1 MKIKLT
7 ISLIFILF
15 AFGCTNSNEPNEP
28 QTRTIYYLKDHSGS
42 MALFNFNTD
51 ENMPEL
57 MSMKN
62 IKNSTMV
69 AENGR
74 LVLLEENDY
83 KNVSFYGVCE
93 GNLIEVP
100 MPDDISNEYETA
112 YYNIDVKDYPMQ
124 IDNEGHNFIFMTFF
138 KQPESDL
145 MLFPIL
151 ARFNCEKWEMNII
164 NFKNDF
170 LNRLDKEIE
179 SIFPNPNIII
189 NKSGEI
195 FFSVLIKHNNIS
207 KNLICKIVNEKLQ
220 NIYFINSPSPIRL
233 LGCMSNMDRFIYVET
248 DYGEIIKK
256 FEITADQL
264 IEINQNSQLDIG
276 NHNNNIYQ
284 NYYYSFEDDD
294 LIKMDL
300 NSGVKQILLSGEE
313 INELLPNAEPKECIV
328 SADGKSVAFILMQNG
343 KHHLYYLNENSK
355 AIFVDRSESI
365 DLLSYSGV
373 ILN

>member
-1 MKIKLT
+1 M
-7 ISLIFILF
+7 
-15 AFGCTNSNEPNEP
+15 
-28 QTRTIYYLKDHSGS
+28 
-42 MALFNFNTD
+42 
-51 ENMPEL
+51 
-57 MSMKN
+57 
-62 IKNSTMV
+62 
-69 AENGR
+69 
-74 LVLLEENDY
+74 
-83 KNVSFYGVCE
+83 
-93 GNLIEVP
+93 
-100 MPDDISNEYETA
+100 
-112 YYNIDVKDYPMQ
+112 
-124 IDNEGHNFIFMTFF
+124 
-138 KQPESDL
+138 
-145 MLFPIL
+145 
-151 ARFNCEKWEMNII
+151 
-164 NFKNDF
+164 
-170 LNRLDKEIE
+170 
-179 SIFPNPNIII
+179 
-189 NKSGEI
+189 
-195 FFSVLIKHNNIS
+195 IKHNNIS
-207 KNLICKIVNEKLQ
+207 ENLICKIVNDKLQ

-300 NSGVKQILLSGEE
+300 NSGVKQILLSGEG
-313 INELLPNAEPKECIV
+313 IIELLPNAEPQECIV

-343 KHHLYYLNENSK
+343 KHHLYYLNENSE